1 MRKIPEEIQQIAQ
14 KLEANGFEAFLVGGC
29 LRDMILGVSPKDW
42 DIATNATP
50 KEIQELF
57 WDFGGRIKDDPA
69 TVYENTFGTVGI
81 KTESEDPTLKIVE
94 VTTYRIEGAYSDMR
108 HPDEISF
115 AKTIEEDLS
124 RRDFTVNAIAFD
136 LREKKVS
143 KNHLVDPYG
152 GLEDISKKVIKT
164 VGGPNERFTEDALR
178 LMRAV
183 RFSAQ
188 LGFSIEEKTRESI
201 LFHAGLLEA
210 IAKERIRDEFSK
222 LIMTER
228 AAEGV
233 VTMEDM
239 GLLKY
244 VIPEL
249 REGIGCGQNKHHIYT
264 VFDHNVRALNY
275 AVEQNYSFEI
285 RLGALLHDVGKPKTK
300 RGEGVD
306 STFHGHEVVGAK
318 MTAKIMDRL
327 RFSKEIAEKVIHLVR
342 YHLFYYNVGEV
353 SEAGVR
359 RFISRVGIEM
369 VDDLLKIREA
379 DRIGSGVPKA
389 FPYKLRHLQFM
400 IEKVRHD
407 PVHPKMLKLNGD
419 ELMKLLNIKPSRRVG
434 YILSILLEDVLEK
447 PERNTKEYLEKRA
460 QELNVH
466 DDVVLAEFSAKA
478 REIKDE
484 FESGVEKEMKKKYKV

>member
-1 MRKIPEEIQQIAQ
+1 MKKIPNEIQEIAK

-29 LRDMILGVSPKDW
+29 LRDMILGVDPKDW

-50 KEIQELF
+50 TDIQNLF
-57 WDFGGRIKDDPA
+57 WNFGGRTKEDPA
-69 TVYENTFGTVGI
+69 TLYENNFGTVGI
-81 KTESEDPTLKIVE
+81 KTESEIPTLKVIE
-94 VTTYRIEGAYSDMR
+94 ITTYRIEGAYSDMR
-108 HPDEISF
+108 HPDEVKF

-136 LREKKVS
+136 LREKKIS
-143 KNHLVDPYG
+143 QDHLIDPYG
-152 GLEDISKKVIKT
+152 GLDDISKKIIRT
-164 VGGPNERFTEDALR
+164 VGNPNERFTEDALR

-188 LGFSIEEKTRESI
+188 LGFDIEEKTREAI
-201 LFHAGLLEA
+201 RFHAGLLEV
-210 IAKERIRDEFSK
+210 ITKERIRDEFSK
-222 LIMTER
+222 LIMTSR

-233 VTMEDM
+233 VVMEDA
-239 GLLKY
+239 GLLQY
-244 VIPEL
+244 VVPEL
-249 REGIGCGQNKHHIYT
+249 REGIACGQNKHHIYT

-275 AVEQNYSFEI
+275 AVEQNYSLEI

-300 RGEGVD
+300 RGEGID

-327 RFSKEIAEKVIHLVR
+327 RFPKDIAERVIHLVR

-407 PVHPKMLKLNGD
+407 PVHPKMLKLNGT
-419 ELMKLLNIKPSRRVG
+419 ELMELLNIKPSRRVG
-434 YILSILLEDVLEK
+434 YILSILLEDVLDDPSK
-447 PERNTKEYLEKRA
+447 NTKKYLESRA
-460 QELNVH
+460 KELSVH
-466 DDVVLAEFSAKA
+466 DDVVLAEMSEKA

-484 FESGVEKEMKKKYKV
+484 FESGVEQEMKKKYKV

>member
-1 MRKIPEEIQQIAQ
+1 MKKIPDEIQQIAQ

-29 LRDMILGVSPKDW
+29 LRDMILGIAPKDW
-42 DIATNATP
+42 DVATNATP
-50 KEIQELF
+50 DEVQNLF
-57 WDFGGRIKDDPA
+57 FDFGGRTKEDPA
-69 TVYENTFGTVGI
+69 TVYENAFGTVGI
-81 KTESEDPTLKIVE
+81 KTESDDPTLKIIE
-94 VTTYRIEGAYSDMR
+94 VTTYRTEAGYSDMR
-108 HPDEISF
+108 HPDEVQF
-115 AKTIEEDLS
+115 AKTIHEDLS

-136 LREKKVS
+136 LREKKIS
-143 KNHLVDPYG
+143 ADNLVDPYG
-152 GLEDISKKVIKT
+152 GVRDISKKIIRT
-164 VGGPNERFTEDALR
+164 VGDPNERFTEDALR

-188 LGFSIEEKTRESI
+188 LDFQIDEKTKDAIR
-201 LFHAGLLEA
+201 FHAGLLEA
-210 IAKERIRDEFSK
+210 IAKERVRDELTK
-222 LIMTER
+222 LVMTDR
-228 AAEGV
+228 ASQGIIA
-233 VTMEDM
+233 MEDT
-239 GLLKY
+239 GLLQY

-275 AVEQNYSFEI
+275 TTEKNYSLEI

-300 RGEGVD
+300 RGDGID

-318 MTAKIMDRL
+318 ITARIMDRL
-327 RFSKEIAEKVIHLVR
+327 RFSKDISERVIHLVR

-353 SEAGVR
+353 SAAGVR
-359 RFISRVGIEM
+359 RFISRVGIDT

-407 PVHPKMLKLNGD
+407 PVHPKMLKLNGN
-419 ELMKLLNIKPSRRVG
+419 ELMDLLGIKPSRRVG

-447 PERNTKEYLEKRA
+447 PERNTKDYLEKHA
-460 QELNVH
+460 QELNAH
-466 DDVVLAEFSAKA
+466 DDVMLAELSTKA
-478 REIKDE
+478 REMKDE
-484 FESGVEKEMKKKYKV
+484 FEGEIEGEMKKKYKV